1 MTSLQGTSPGRNVL
15 PLMQLLRSRRRFLLG
30 ASRTAGLA
38 ALASL
43 GTWAAAQAPAR
54 PARRMPVL
62 FIGHGSP
69 MNALQ
74 DNPFTR
80 HLVQL
85 GQSLPRPVTI
95 LAVSAH
101 WLTPGRTLVGVQ
113 AQPRTIHDF
122 QGFPDALQR
131 MEYPARGAPASAQ
144 ETIGAVRSV
153 PVAGS
158 EDWGL
163 DHGTWTVLRH
173 LYPKADVPVFQLS
186 IDYPRPGHHHYAIGQ
201 ELAALRERGVLIVG
215 SGNVVHNLRATVP
228 GASDG
233 LMAQRPW
240 AQAFDSAVQRAL
252 EARDD
257 AALIDYPRLD
267 ASASMA
273 VPTPDHYWPFLYALG
288 AAGRDARTTTT
299 YAGFQGGTISMR
311 CLLWGS

>member
-1 MTSLQGTSPGRNVL
+1 MQDARSPFTRR
-15 PLMQLLRSRRRFLLG
+15 QLLALGSRAG
-30 ASRTAGLA
+30 ASA
-38 ALASL
+38 ALLALSERV
-43 GTWAAAQAPAR
+43 AAQAPGR

-80 HLVQL
+80 HLNRL
-85 GQSLPRPVTI
+85 GQTLARPVAI
-95 LAVSAH
+95 LVVSAH

-122 QGFPDALQR
+122 EGFPDALQR
-131 MEYPARGAPASAQ
+131 MQYPARGALASAQ
-144 ETIGAVRSV
+144 EAIGAVTSV

-163 DHGTWTVLRH
+163 DHGTWTVLHH

-186 IDYPRPGHHHYAIGQ
+186 IDYPRPGRHHYAIGQ

-215 SGNVVHNLRATVP
+215 SGNVVHNLRATVQ
-228 GASDG
+228 GAGDG
-233 LMAQRPW
+233 LMASRPW
-240 AQAFDSAVQRAL
+240 AQAFDTAVQRAL
-252 EARDD
+252 ESRDD

-288 AAGRDARTTTT
+288 AAGRDARTVTT
-299 YAGFQGGTISMR
+299 YAGFQAGTISMR
-311 CLLWGS
+311 CLTWGA